1 VRVVFIY
8 RKTQWVALYS
18 TDLTLSVAQIIEY
31 YDARWKIDIDQ
42 HDYIYKTDSYLT
54 FSLDFTLAFANLK
67 YAL

>member
-1 VRVVFIY
+1 L
-8 RKTQWVALYS
+8 TLLS
-18 TDLTLSVAQIIEY
+18 TDVGLTDEDIIRIY
-31 YDARWKIDIDQ
+31 GKRWDIDIDQ